1 MYEAVKLVGSRDEP
15 ESRYLLWEQSLISP
29 KQLSL
34 SKPAGTMLPK
44 LSKIWDDRNVYFYL
58 KTLLFLNTGTEIKYF
73 KSTSGPILV
82 RPKWTYLVGLIQT
95 LSSQVGPCFYSK
107 QVEVS

>member
-34 SKPAGTMLPK
+34 SKPAGPMLPK
-44 LSKIWDDRNVYFYL
+44 LSKI
-58 KTLLFLNTGTEIKYF
+58 
-73 KSTSGPILV
+73 
-82 RPKWTYLVGLIQT
+82 
-95 LSSQVGPCFYSK
+95 
-107 QVEVS
+107 